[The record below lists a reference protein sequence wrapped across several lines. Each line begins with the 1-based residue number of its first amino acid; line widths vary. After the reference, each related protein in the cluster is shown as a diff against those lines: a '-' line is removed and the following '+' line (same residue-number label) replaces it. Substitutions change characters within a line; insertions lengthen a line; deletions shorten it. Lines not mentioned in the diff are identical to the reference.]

1 MANNKTYPTEQ
12 LQEPDNRASIII
24 RALALLLLNL
34 TILFSVI
41 WVTNSISTELL
52 ASFYYLLIV
61 FLLIIGGLDII
72 LSLMILKL
80 SFVRS
85 LHFFFL
91 MFLPL
96 IFFIAIFARLV
107 LIISDTIFPEKVRKL
122 LPIITAYRMLLIAI
136 SDIFISG
143 ERSAAMEAIEE
154 LGELKN
160 QQDQVA
166 KGYAARKAIGQTVDY
181 GLSFA
186 ILVLLGVGPL
196 LMENEFFAENPWIIV
211 LVLSSFTV
219 VISLLATLFGP
230 VYTYFSGCKNYC
242 LKKGA
247 YRGASIYWKLEQ
259 LFSIPFLATK
269 SGFMLLDMPPIDAET
284 LQDFSSQIKNELN
297 DIQSSV
303 NSLLARDT
311 SQIPSQMRSK
321 IRDLVKQTGG
331 GLGDLNFET
340 IKEEL
345 AREFALSL
353 YQLEF
358 PLMFWRRKKAIK
370 NFAETMGIPKNDAED
385 ILRLINVKIDY
396 RQAPVDMVNAILIAG
411 AMKGIVQKEQEY
423 HELLSDADFAE
434 ISTGLA
440 FGVRQFIEDQ
450 YKLDTPSQRFWTR
463 IKNFFTAI
471 VTPFVVLF
479 WGIGLYFQVVYEE
492 FRFKAGSTSRHEFV
506 EYHKMRWREILVA
519 LNNSPIIFVSK
530 MHYLKNK
537 VLGKDT
543 VVVTVEGLGIDQL
556 QVSDDILAQI
566 PAVEP
571 KVPAVEQ
578 KMPALPLIPE
588 EPTPPTNPWKTFFAI
603 IIKFIF
609 IFPVAIIVF
618 VKQFSGFFY
627 RLIKNEETEENIHN
641 RFQSDISHAA
651 LASCYVELYSKL
663 VDASSMFHRQFDGS
677 EPSTEN

>member
-1 MANNKTYPTEQ
+1 MASDESYPTEQ
-12 LQEPDNRASIII
+12 LQEPNNRVSIII
-24 RALALLLLNL
+24 RASALFLLNL
-34 TILFSVI
+34 TIFFSVI
-41 WVTNSISTELL
+41 WVTNAFPTEFL
-52 ASFYYLLIV
+52 ASFYYILII

-85 LHFFFL
+85 LHFFFR

-96 IFFIAIFARLV
+96 IFFIAIFARLL

-122 LPIITAYRMLLIAI
+122 LPIITAYRMLLLAI
-136 SDIFISG
+136 SDIFIST
-143 ERSAAMEAIEE
+143 ERSVAMEAIQE
-154 LGELKN
+154 LDELKN

-230 VYTYFSGCKNYC
+230 LYTYFNGCKNYC

-284 LQDFSSQIKNELN
+284 LQDFSSKIKNELN

-311 SQIPSQMRSK
+311 SQIPSQMRNK
-321 IRDLVKQTGG
+321 IQDLVKQTGG
-331 GLGDLNFET
+331 GIGDLNFES
-340 IKEEL
+340 IKEEV

-358 PLMFWRRKKAIK
+358 PLMFWRRKKAVK
-370 NFAETMGIPKNDAED
+370 KFAENLDLATRDAED
-385 ILRLINVKIDY
+385 VLRLINVKIDY

-423 HELLSDADFAE
+423 HELLSDADFVE

-450 YKLDTPSQRFWTR
+450 YKLHDKSRRIKTR
-463 IKNFFTAI
+463 IKNFFTALI
-471 VTPFVVLF
+471 TPFVVLF
-479 WGIGLYFQVVYEE
+479 WGIGIYLQIVYEE
-492 FRFKAGSTSRHEFV
+492 LRLKIGSSSKHEFT

-537 VLGKDT
+537 VFGKDT
-543 VVVTVEGLGIDQL
+543 VVVTIEGLGLDQL
-556 QVSDDILAQI
+556 QLKEEITPQI
-566 PAVEP
+566 PVVA
-571 KVPAVEQ
+571 Q
-578 KMPALPLIPE
+578 DIPALPLVPE
-588 EPTPPTNPWKTFFAI
+588 KPTPPSNPWKTFFKI
-603 IIKFIF
+603 IVKFIF
-609 IFPVAIIVF
+609 ILPVAIITF
-618 VKQFSGFFY
+618 VKQVSGFIY
-627 RLIKNEETEENIHN
+627 RLIKREETEEKMYN
-641 RFQSDISHAA
+641 RFQADISHAA
-651 LASCYVELYSKL
+651 LASCYIELYSKL
-663 VDASSMFHRQFDGS
+663 VDASSMFHRQFSGS
-677 EPSTEN
+677 EPTQEN